1 MFCIPHGTNCFGPR
15 NLTVFS
21 LLVASDPVYLAV
33 LARFTIWA
41 LKSRQ
46 LLFAF
51 NPRLISTVNKSP
63 SYFVDASFR
72 GHNSQ

>member
-1 MFCIPHGTNCFGPR
+1 MVQTALALGILPF
-15 NLTVFS
+15 FS
-21 LLVASDPVYLAV
+21 VLLASDLVSPAV

-51 NPRLISTVNKSP
+51 NPRLLINTVNKSP
-63 SYFVDASFR
+63 SYFADASFG